1 MSRPVQVSLL
11 LTRGKEVLVD
21 AAAKVTSKGQV
32 TVPKAVR
39 DALGIKEGD
48 EVVFRVEGNRAVLA
62 RTPDFL
68 SLAGTIRVPA
78 AKRNVAWDEV
88 IRRARSDRAAARR

>member
-1 MSRPVQVSLL
+1 M
-11 LTRGKEVLVD
+11 D

-39 DALGIKEGD
+39 DALGIHEGD
-48 EVVFRVEGNRAVLA
+48 SIVFRVDGNRVVLS

-68 SLAGTIRVPA
+68 SLAGSVRVPA
-78 AKRNVAWDEV
+78 EKRNVAWDDV
-88 IRRARSDRAAARR
+88 IRTTRSKRAAKTR

>member
-1 MSRPVQVSLL
+1 MDV
-11 LTRGKEVLVD
+11 
-21 AAAKVTSKGQV
+21 AAKVTSKGQV
-32 TVPKAVR
+32 TVPKVVR

-48 EVVFRVEGNRAVLA
+48 EVVFRVEGNRAVMA

-68 SLAGTIRVPA
+68 DLAGSVEVPA

-88 IRRARSDRAAARR
+88 IRRNRTARAASRR